1 MLVVSEAPL
10 ERNEAGGLYPAGEG
24 WFVVNA
30 QDAQWFESEGLG
42 FYAPFEGENARF
54 AELGVNLGIVR
65 PGEPGGMYHGEE
77 TQEDFLVLAGECLLI
92 VEGEERPLKQW
103 DFFHCP
109 PWTEHAFVGTG
120 DDPCLVLAVGARRSG
135 RGIRYPVNEAALR
148 HGAGVEKETT
158 DPKEAYARFGPPP
171 WPVSCPDE
179 FPG

>member
-103 DFFHCP
+103 DFFHCR

-158 DPKEAYARFGPPP
+158 DHKEAYARFGPPP